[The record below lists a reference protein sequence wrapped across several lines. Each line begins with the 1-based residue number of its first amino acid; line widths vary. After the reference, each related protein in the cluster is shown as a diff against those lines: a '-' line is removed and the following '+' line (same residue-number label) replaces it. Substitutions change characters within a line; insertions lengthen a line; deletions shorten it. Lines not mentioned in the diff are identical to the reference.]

1 MSDPTFVAILRSW
14 SFPPTVVLGL
24 ALAAML
30 YGRGLRSTPRQAQ
43 EHATRQRWR
52 AVAYYSGLVTLAIAL
67 MSPVAPLGGLLFS
80 AHMVQHMLL
89 AIVAAP
95 LLVLGAPLG
104 PVLRGLP
111 RSVRAEL
118 VRAFLPGRPL
128 PRAADWVTRPVIAAA
143 AHAVTIWFWH
153 VPAMY
158 DATLRVELLHYL
170 QHATIFGTALLFWWP
185 VAQPV
190 AGRRLPHGLALIY
203 LTAGMV
209 VQHKLIGAFLTFARQ
224 PLYPYYTQVPR
235 LWGFSALNDQQT
247 AGLIMSTGGF
257 MIIWI
262 AFTAVFIVWAREASR
277 DEMTG
282 RTRHPRSQRSTPTVP
297 VATTGA
303 NGHVHA
309 NGVNGRAMDAQ
320 PADVRGRA
328 AP

>member
-1 MSDPTFVAILRSW
+1 MRN
-14 SFPPTVVLGL
+14 
-24 ALAAML
+24 
-30 YGRGLRSTPRQAQ
+30 
-43 EHATRQRWR
+43 RWR
-52 AVAYYSGLVTLAIAL
+52 AVAYCSGLLSLAVAL

-111 RSVRAEL
+111 VSVRTGL
-118 VRAFLPGRPL
+118 VRAFLPKRPL
-128 PRAADWVTRPVIAAA
+128 RRASDWLTRPLIAASV
-143 AHAVTIWFWH
+143 HAVTIWIWH
-153 VPAMY
+153 VPGIY
-158 DATLRVELLHYL
+158 DATLRAEPLHYL
-170 QHATIFGTALLFWWP
+170 QHATILGTAILFWWP

-190 AGRRLPHGLALIY
+190 AGRRLPYGVALIY

-262 AFTAVFIVWAREASR
+262 AFTAVFIAWAREASR
-277 DEMTG
+277 DEMRG
-282 RTRHPRSQRSTPTVP
+282 RARHPRTQRRSPALPVVP
-297 VATTGA
+297 NGAATNDT
-303 NGHVHA
+303 NGYVHP
-309 NGVNGRAMDAQ
+309 NGVNGRAAGPK
-320 PADVRGRA
+320 PAGLSDRS

>member
-1 MSDPTFVAILRSW
+1 MSDPVFAAILRSW

-24 ALAAML
+24 AVAAVL
-30 YGRGLRSTPRQAQ
+30 YWRGLRTPLRRD
-43 EHATRQRWR
+43 TGRTSPVRWR
-52 AVAYYSGLVTLAIAL
+52 AVAFYAGLGALAVAL

-80 AHMVQHMLL
+80 AHMIQHMLL

-111 RSVRAEL
+111 GSVRVPL

-128 PRAADWVTRPVIAAA
+128 RRVSDLLTRPVVAAA
-143 AHAVTIWFWH
+143 AHAATIWIWH
-153 VPAMY
+153 VPGIY
-158 DATLRVELLHYL
+158 DATLRVELLHYF
-170 QHATIFGTALLFWWP
+170 QHATIFGTAMLFWWP

-190 AGRRLPHGLALIY
+190 AARRLPYGVALIY

-262 AFTAVFIVWAREASR
+262 AFTAVFIVWAREAGR
-277 DEMTG
+277 DELPG
-282 RTRHPRSQRSTPTVP
+282 RSRRSRPPALAPIAPSGVNGL
-297 VATTGA
+297 AHADLA
-303 NGHVHA
+303 NGHTA
-309 NGVNGRAMDAQ
+309 SGQQTDRSRRAT
-320 PADVRGRA
+320 G
-328 AP
+328 